1 MITRYALFEGILR
14 EGHEEAFRRDV
25 LAEILPVWRRFP
37 GTLAVHVT
45 FAEDRDEGAPEYP
58 LILAIDW
65 PDMATVEAF
74 LDHPIR
80 KEGRA
85 ATEAVLARHFEG
97 RIHHHVTTAHS
108 FTPLT

>member
-1 MITRYALFEGILR
+1 MITRYALFEGTVAP
-14 EGHEEAFRRDV
+14 GQTEAFRAAV

-37 GTLAVHVT
+37 GALAIHVT
-45 FAEDRDEGAPEYP
+45 FADDRDEGAPEFP

-65 PDMATVEAF
+65 PDRATVDAF

-85 ATEAVLARHFEG
+85 ATEAVLARFFKG
-97 RIHHHVTTAHS
+97 RIHHHVTTALS
-108 FTPLT
+108 FAPT